1 MLESYILVGEKK
13 NAYCCLLKLGFKIAT
28 WNTEPVV
35 QQQIVCNSSL
45 KQRSKLS
52 NYWKLSI

>member
-45 KQRSKLS
+45 KQRSNWHFK
-52 NYWKLSI
+52 